1 MTLICGIDLFGLG
14 MKDISL
20 LFFGFLID
28 STDDERETF
37 RSVGFHIEIISR
49 NCADN
54 LLAICCLL
62 EE

>member
-20 LFFGFLID
+20 LFVGFLID

-49 NCADN
+49 NGADN
-54 LLAICCLL
+54 LLALCCLL